1 MLITKSMLQ
10 AEKKLSKKTT
20 NKYQWSPTLKKSVQ
34 AYRFWCLKL
43 RQLKGSN
50 VSKPILQLHQT
61 EGGIT
66 ADQVDN
72 MDPVSIICGLKQ
84 AYTKLLHNQK
94 HHKHLRATHLEALV
108 EAIVLHQSPNLV
120 HESVSAIK
128 SDRMLKVIKNL
139 KYQEKMRTIY
149 RKLANTLNPQAQSS
163 IDCIDIPDNTA
174 LGMHLGDPMQ
184 PKTWKGPWK
193 TLCDPT
199 EVAHEMRKVN
209 IQQYN
214 RLKQHPWDQ
223 DLLQR
228 PLVARATLLLPK
240 TYYVDTLPHYHRRVT
255 FLRRF
260 IFYTY

>member
-1 MLITKSMLQ
+1 MLQ

-108 EAIVLHQSPNLV
+108 
-120 HESVSAIK
+120 
-128 SDRMLKVIKNL
+128 
-139 KYQEKMRTIY
+139 
-149 RKLANTLNPQAQSS
+149 SS